1 VSAGVPNERLG
12 SLIEICGETE
22 TRELVRIYLASVPK
36 LLKEI
41 AGADRENARRAAHS
55 LKSSS
60 QQMGAAEIAEQAL
73 ALEKRLD
80 ANGPAATPL
89 ELSLFQARYK
99 KVERVLRPFGGAP
112 TS

>member
-1 VSAGVPNERLG
+1 MNPGVPNERLG
-12 SLIEICGETE
+12 SLVEILGESE

-41 AGADRENARRAAHS
+41 AGPDRENARRAAHS

-60 QQMGAAEIAEQAL
+60 QQMGAAEIAAQAL
-73 ALEKRLD
+73 ELEKRLD
-80 ANGPAATPL
+80 ANGPAITPL

-99 KVERVLRPFGGAP
+99 KMELQLRPFGGAA

>member
-1 VSAGVPNERLG
+1 M
-12 SLIEICGETE
+12 IEILGDTE

-60 QQMGAAEIAEQAL
+60 QQMGAAEIAAQAL
-73 ALEKRLD
+73 ELEKRLD
-80 ANGPAATPL
+80 ANGPAVTAL

-99 KVERVLRPFGGAP
+99 KMEAVLRPFGGPA

>member
-12 SLIEICGETE
+12 SLIAILGETE

-41 AGADRENARRAAHS
+41 AGTDRENARRAAHS

-60 QQMGAAEIAEQAL
+60 QQMGAAEIAAQAL
-73 ALEKRLD
+73 ELEKRLD
-80 ANGPAATPL
+80 ANGPAITPL

-99 KVERVLRPFGGAP
+99 KIETALRPFGGAA

>member
-1 VSAGVPNERLG
+1 MSTTAPNERLR
-12 SLIEICGETE
+12 SLIEILGDTE
-22 TRELVRIYLASVPK
+22 TRELVRIYLGSVPK

-41 AGADRENARRAAHS
+41 AGPDRENARRAAHS

-60 QQMGAAEIAEQAL
+60 QQMGAAEIAAQAL
-73 ALEKRLD
+73 ELEKRLD
-80 ANGPAATPL
+80 ANGPSITPL

-99 KVERVLRPFGGAP
+99 KLETQLRPFGGAA